1 MASLEGASAARNSR
15 RRSSISCRR
24 AHLAWWDKV
33 LEYKISSGS
42 SLLTFLTEF
51 GPVDYLPA
59 LPYTRQPV
67 ANQWD
72 INIFMLQLL
81 RKRYSK

>member
-1 MASLEGASAARNSR
+1 
-15 RRSSISCRR
+15 
-24 AHLAWWDKV
+24 
-33 LEYKISSGS
+33 
-42 SLLTFLTEF
+42 LTEF
-51 GPVDYLPA
+51 GPIDYLPS